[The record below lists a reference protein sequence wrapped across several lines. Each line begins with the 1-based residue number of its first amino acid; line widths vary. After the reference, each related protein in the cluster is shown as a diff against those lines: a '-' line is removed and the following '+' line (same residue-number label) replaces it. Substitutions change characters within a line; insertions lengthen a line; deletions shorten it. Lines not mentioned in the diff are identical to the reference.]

1 MYERMEQVVAMEEK
15 DVTEPSAP
23 AEFGEALSVVA
34 LEHMTG
40 PCRGTVTWLW
50 QPEVYLRLGPY
61 GHMHITEGPMN
72 EAREGWVAR
81 ICRDGN
87 GFNIS
92 AVDDQPL
99 WINRKQV
106 DSKVLEHHDTIEF
119 GNNGPMSRCYLYDNQ
134 HPMRETVTDI
144 IGDTLAY
151 FRNSRQP
158 FFNRLMRSAG
168 QLARRLA
175 GETTLLFR
183 FSVIVALA
191 FLGWFT
197 YQQGR
202 IDTLLTQQVESGAA
216 ELEAFSS
223 RLTRAREEALT
234 PEDLTALSSELRDEL
249 ATTAERV
256 TDIERRSEASA
267 NVIADA
273 MPSVL
278 FLQGSWGF
286 REKDGERM
294 LRIVVDENGNPL
306 PTASGVPR
314 LSLDGT
320 GPVAERQF
328 TGTGFMVGDN
338 GALVTNR
345 HVGLPWEYDA
355 NVKMMLTGNLEP
367 IMTRFIAYVPGVP
380 DSIPVEFVAG
390 SDDAD
395 VAILR
400 QTETVLQI
408 KGLRLAGAPPDPG
421 EEIIVMGYPTG
432 LRSML
437 AQAGERFLED
447 LRKTGETGFW
457 SVAERLAL
465 SGRILPLA
473 SRGIVGGTSGETI
486 AYDAETTHGGSGGPV
501 LDINGE
507 VVAVNAAI
515 LPEYGGSNL
524 GVPVAKVRELLE
536 RAKMN

>member
-1 MYERMEQVVAMEEK
+1 MEER
-15 DVTEPSAP
+15 EAAEQPAP

-61 GHMHITEGPMN
+61 GHMHVTEGPMN
-72 EAREGWVAR
+72 EAREGWMAEIR
-81 ICRDGN
+81 RSGN
-87 GFNIS
+87 GFTINAI
-92 AVDDQPL
+92 DDQPL
-99 WINRKQV
+99 WINRMQV

-134 HPMRETVTDI
+134 HPMRESVSDI
-144 IGDTLAY
+144 IGDTVAY

-158 FFNRLMRSAG
+158 FFRRLFRSAG

-175 GETTLLFR
+175 GETTVLFR
-183 FSVIVALA
+183 ISVVVSLA

-223 RLTRAREEALT
+223 RLARAREEALT
-234 PEDLTALSSELRDEL
+234 PEDLSALSSELRNEL

-267 NVIADA
+267 NIIADA

-278 FLQGSWGF
+278 FLQGAWGF

-294 LRIVVDENGNPL
+294 LRVVVDENGNAV

-314 LSLDGT
+314 LSLDAT

-328 TGTGFMVGDN
+328 TGTGFMVGDQ

-345 HVGLPWEYDA
+345 HVGRPWEYDA

-367 IMTRFIAYVPGVP
+367 VMTRFIAYVPGIP
-380 DSIPVEFVAG
+380 DAIPVEFVSG

-400 QTETVLQI
+400 QVEPVLQI
-408 KGLRLAGAPPDPG
+408 RGLRLAAAPPDPG
-421 EEIIVMGYPTG
+421 DEIIVMGYPTG

-437 AQAGERFLED
+437 AQAGAKFLEE
-447 LRKTGETGFW
+447 LRETGETGFW
-457 SVAERLAL
+457 SIAERLAL
-465 SGRILPLA
+465 AGRILPLA

-501 LDINGE
+501 LDVNGE

-536 RAKMN
+536 RANMN